1 MFSQLAFSQEL
12 INQMDA
18 NGKRIGQWKAYY
30 ENGSIRYEGSFI
42 NNRPQGVFKYFDEDG
57 WLKATNSFDQTGRK
71 AWHKAFDSTGFLV
84 AEGIYVNQ
92 KKDSIWT
99 FYSAEDSAV
108 IAREAYQFGQ
118 KSGLSITYYPK
129 NGQKAEELYYEDGKL
144 NGAWNKYFEDG
155 TLMTSGFYENDK
167 LNGPFTT
174 YHPNGQIN
182 IKGQY
187 INDFKQGVW
196 EFFDADGNIIN
207 TEKYQI
213 RE

>member
-18 NGKRIGQWKAYY
+18 NGKRIGQWKAYF
-30 ENGSIRYEGSFI
+30 ENGSIRYEGFFQ
-42 NNRPQGVFKYFDEDG
+42 NDRPQGLFKYFDEDG
-57 WLKATNSFDQTGRK
+57 WLKATNSFDRTGRK
-71 AWHKAFDSTGFLV
+71 AMHRAFDSTGFMV

-108 IAREAYQFGQ
+108 IARETYQFGQ
-118 KSGLSITYYPK
+118 KHGLSITYYPK